1 MNQECKKYPDC
12 FGTLKKVFP
21 MGEDGL
27 RHTPREC
34 LPCLHKTHC
43 LRAAIQ
49 GKDGLKVKEEHQDGL
64 KVKEEHLERA
74 YNSGMVGFF
83 ERWSKKK
90 DIHRRKKNG

>member
-1 MNQECKKYPDC
+1 MNLESKKYPDC
-12 FGTLKKVFP
+12 FGNLKKVFP
-21 MGEDGL
+21 MGTDGL
-27 RHTPREC
+27 RHTPGEC

-49 GKDGLKVKEEHQDGL
+49 SNDGL

-90 DIHRRKKNG
+90 DIHRRKKKS